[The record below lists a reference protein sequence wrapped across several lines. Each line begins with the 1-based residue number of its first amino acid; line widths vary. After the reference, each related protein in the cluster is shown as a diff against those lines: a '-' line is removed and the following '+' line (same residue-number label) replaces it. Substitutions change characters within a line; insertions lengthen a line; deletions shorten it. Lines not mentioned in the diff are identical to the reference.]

1 MAQKRKAQE
10 AFGQANGRLSAFAAA
25 RLAKQPKP
33 ANADVRGSEETT
45 LGAVV
50 AEAPYDGHHA
60 AFDISSEDGIEDD
73 VQITTSGGP
82 SPRTPLSTIKPKSV
96 RELEDGSLEINLRSE
111 ETAVCVGIY
120 DVEVIKGIIIVY
132 GATLTPNSGRRRIYA
147 PSTAALPPLVARR
160 GGTVIRLHHVK
171 CGLSKLGKLSPLFKK
186 VWTKGKGSKGSFSLL
201 YSTDDDE
208 LQRSLSP
215 LEVDRT
221 TEKLLARL
229 SIESNVKTPRVMAI
243 GAKSSGKSTLNRL
256 ICNTLHGK
264 PTVQKLQYLD
274 LDPGQ
279 PEFGV
284 PGQISLV
291 EVDAPLLGPSF
302 THLASVASE
311 QYRLVRCHSIAA
323 TSFKDDPDHY
333 LACAKNLVQHV
344 NPRMPLVINSC
355 GWVSGLGATI
365 AADLVKITGVTDLI
379 VLDPVDETLIELLQQ
394 KATAITVHR
403 TPRQPPRPS
412 ARTPAELRNMQT
424 MAYFHQRASSV
435 DTTWSSQP
443 ISTARPWL
451 VKYTEPNA
459 GIRAIVSYAQL
470 PHPDLLAEVLNGSLV
485 ALITIENPHLPTAL
499 GRPDGHDHDN
509 NDDDPTTWLSSTPEG
524 LPYPLPHDHEIP
536 RPLDPKH
543 SHCVGLALVRAIDVE
558 QRELQLVTPIPAHQ
572 IAALVQKAVVLV
584 SGSFDAPEWAYLEDL
599 YGAGGGEATG
609 RPWVSRRAP
618 VGVEGAV
625 WRLRHT
631 PMSRP
636 V

>member
-33 ANADVRGSEETT
+33 AFADVRESKGTT

-50 AEAPYDGHHA
+50 AEAPYDGRHD
-60 AFDISSEDGIEDD
+60 AFDASSEDGIEED
-73 VQITTSGGP
+73 VQITTSVGP
-82 SPRTPLSTIKPKSV
+82 SPGTPLSTVKPKGV
-96 RELEDGSLEINLRSE
+96 RELEHGSLEISFRSE
-111 ETAVCVGIY
+111 EVAVCVGIY
-120 DVEVIKGIIIVY
+120 DVEVLKGVITVY
-132 GATLTPNSGRRRIYA
+132 GATLTPNSGRRRICA
-147 PSTAALPPLVARR
+147 PSTAALPQLLARR
-160 GGTVIRLHHVK
+160 SGTVIRLHHVK
-171 CGLSKLGKLSPLFKK
+171 SSLSKLGKLSPLFKK
-186 VWTKGKGSKGSFSLL
+186 VWTKAKGSKCSFNLL

-208 LQRSLSP
+208 LQRSLSL

-229 SIESNVKTPRVMAI
+229 SVESNTKTTRIMAI

-264 PTVQKLQYLD
+264 PAVRKLHYLD

-291 EVDAPLLGPSF
+291 EVNAPLLGPSF

-311 QYRLVRCHSIAA
+311 QYRLIRCHSIAA

-333 LACAKNLVQHV
+333 LACAKDLVQHV
-344 NPRMPLVINSC
+344 NTRMPLVINSC

-365 AADLVKITGVTDLI
+365 AADLVKITGVADLI
-379 VLDPVDETLIELLQQ
+379 VLDPVDQTLIELLQQ

-403 TPRQPPRPS
+403 ILRQPSRPS

-424 MAYFHQRASSV
+424 MAYFHQRASST
-435 DTTWSSQP
+435 DTTWSSKS
-443 ISTARPWL
+443 ISAARPWL
-451 VKYTEPNA
+451 VKYAQPNA
-459 GIRAIVSYAQL
+459 GIRAIVSYGQL
-470 PHPDLLAEVLNGSLV
+470 PSPDFLAEVLNGSLV
-485 ALITIENPHLPTAL
+485 AIEAIENLHFSTAF
-499 GRPDGHDHDN
+499 GRQDDAEHDT
-509 NDDDPTTWLSSTPEG
+509 TTWLSSTPEG
-524 LPYPLPHDHEIP
+524 LPYPFPNDQDIP
-536 RPLDPKH
+536 RPLDPKF
-543 SHCVGLALVRAIDVE
+543 SHCIGLALVRAIDVE
-558 QRELQLVTPIPAHQ
+558 QQELQLVTPIPESQ
-572 IAALVQKAVVLV
+572 ISALMEREVVLV
-584 SGSFDAPEWAYLEDL
+584 RGGFDAPEWAYLEDL
-599 YGAGGGEATG
+599 YCGGEEAAAVE
-609 RPWVSRRAP
+609 RPWVTRREP

-636 V
+636 A